1 MDRQPATEVP
11 LEVGP
16 LDLDPQNVD
25 SLGKTPFDLK
35 LKTSLGNRG
44 QVQASGQVVLDPV
57 SARLKVST
65 RDIDLR
71 VAQAYIS
78 PFIRLELR
86 SGSWQRA
93 GGRPEERRAAGFQ
106 RRR

>member
-1 MDRQPATEVP
+1 ATEVP

-16 LDLDPQNVD
+16 LDLDLQNDD
-25 SLGKTPFDLK
+25 SLGKTPFDPK
-35 LKTSLGNRG
+35 LKTGLGNRG

-86 SGSWQRA
+86 SGFLGSELA
-93 GGRPEERRAAGFQ
+93 
-106 RRR
+106 